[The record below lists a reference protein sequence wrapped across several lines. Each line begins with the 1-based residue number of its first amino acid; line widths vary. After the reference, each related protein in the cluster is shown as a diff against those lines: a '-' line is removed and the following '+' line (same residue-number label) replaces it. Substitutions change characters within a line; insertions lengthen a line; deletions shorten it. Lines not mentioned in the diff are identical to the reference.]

1 VRAILPQL
9 RLGDPKGLPS
19 FFALCACAVFLTGCA
34 GMKLGAG
41 YNMEAKQ
48 FFLQIEKPLEPGLKK

>member
-1 VRAILPQL
+1 MRAILL
-9 RLGDPKGLPS
+9 AVV
-19 FFALCACAVFLTGCA
+19 ALALTGCA
-34 GMKLGAG
+34 GIKLGAG

>member
-1 VRAILPQL
+1 MRAFVLAVV
-9 RLGDPKGLPS
+9 
-19 FFALCACAVFLTGCA
+19 ALALTGCA
-34 GMKLGAG
+34 GLKLGLG

>member
-1 VRAILPQL
+1 MRAVLL
-9 RLGDPKGLPS
+9 ALV
-19 FFALCACAVFLTGCA
+19 ALCLTGCA

-41 YNMEAKQ
+41 YNIEAKQ

>member
-1 VRAILPQL
+1 MRQL
-9 RLGDPKGLPS
+9 LL
-19 FFALCACAVFLTGCA
+19 ALALLTLTGCA

>member
-1 VRAILPQL
+1 MRQL
-9 RLGDPKGLPS
+9 LL
-19 FFALCACAVFLTGCA
+19 ALAALALAGCA
-34 GMKLGAG
+34 GMKIGMG

>member
-1 VRAILPQL
+1 MRAVIL
-9 RLGDPKGLPS
+9 
-19 FFALCACAVFLTGCA
+19 ALVALALTGCA

-41 YNMEAKQ
+41 YNIEAKQ

>member
-1 VRAILPQL
+1 MRAILL
-9 RLGDPKGLPS
+9 ALVALG
-19 FFALCACAVFLTGCA
+19 LTGCA

>member
-1 VRAILPQL
+1 MRAILL
-9 RLGDPKGLPS
+9 ALV
-19 FFALCACAVFLTGCA
+19 ALCLTGCA
-34 GMKLGAG
+34 GVKVGMG

>member
-1 VRAILPQL
+1 MRAVIL
-9 RLGDPKGLPS
+9 
-19 FFALCACAVFLTGCA
+19 ALVALAVTGCA

-41 YNMEAKQ
+41 YNIEAKQ

>member
-1 VRAILPQL
+1 M
-9 RLGDPKGLPS
+9 RL
-19 FFALCACAVFLTGCA
+19 ALLALAALVLTGCA

-48 FFLQIEKPLEPGLKK
+48 FFFQIEKPLESGLKK

>member
-1 VRAILPQL
+1 MRQL
-9 RLGDPKGLPS
+9 LL
-19 FFALCACAVFLTGCA
+19 ALVALVLTGCA

-48 FFLQIEKPLEPGLKK
+48 FFLQIEKPLEAGLKK